1 MTIYDYVRKNAFKIV
16 VAGDGAVG
24 KTTVGKR
31 ISGKF
36 NINENLTMTP
46 GVDFHNLKIQFK
58 NNLKIQS
65 YETIDCQIWDLGGQ
79 EQFRYFQDD
88 FFNSATMVVLV
99 FAVNLY
105 HSFINLKSWVSLIS
119 KELLEKIYLIA
130 NKIDADNRSVPK
142 QKALEFANKHNMT
155 YYEISALT
163 GEGFDEFKE
172 DLSKT
177 IEYVYIAKD

>member
-1 MTIYDYVRKNAFKIV
+1 MTIYDYVRKNAFKV
-16 VAGDGAVG
+16 VVGGDGAVG

-31 ISGKF
+31 ISGNF
-36 NINENLTMTP
+36 NDENINMTP
-46 GVDFHNLKIQFK
+46 GVEFH
-58 NNLKIQS
+58 NLKIQS
-65 YETIDCQIWDLGGQ
+65 YEPIDCQIWDLGGQ

-88 FFNSATMVVLV
+88 FFNSATIVVLV
-99 FAVNLY
+99 FAANMY
-105 HSFINLKSWVSLIS
+105 HSFLNLKSWVSLVS
-119 KELLEKIYLIA
+119 KELLEKTYLIA

-142 QKALEFANKHNMT
+142 EKGEEFANKYGMT
-155 YYEISALT
+155 YFEISALT

>member
-46 GVDFHNLKIQFK
+46 GVDFHNLKIQ
-58 NNLKIQS
+58 S

-88 FFNSATMVVLV
+88 FFNSATVVVLV
-99 FAVNLY
+99 FAANMF
-105 HSFINLKSWVSLIS
+105 HSFMNLKSWVSLIS
-119 KELLEKIYLIA
+119 KELLEKTYLIA

-142 QKALEFANKHNMT
+142 EKGLEFANKHNMT
-155 YYEISALT
+155 YFEISALT
-163 GEGFDEFKE
+163 GQGIEEFKE

-177 IEYVYIAKD
+177 IEYVYIAKN